1 MSASQATNTIRITHR
16 WSGHVLFECEATAE
30 FAGLSVIS
38 RIGRAVLKAL
48 AGDADLG
55 GADLRGAD
63 LGGADLRG
71 ADLRGADLRGAD
83 LGDADLR
90 GADLGGADL
99 GDADLRGAD
108 LGGAD
113 LRGADLRS
121 ADLRGAD
128 LRSANLRSIR
138 ADLYDVLVNA
148 RDEAPAF
155 LAALRAGKVN
165 GSAYQGECACLVG
178 TIAKVRGVEY
188 TSLEHDST
196 RPIERF
202 VLNIKQGDTP
212 KTSQVAALVAEWT
225 ERFIGVPAAAQGPV

>member
-16 WSGHVLFECEATAE
+16 WGGLVLFECEATAE
-30 FAGLSVIS
+30 FAGLSAFA

-48 AGDADLG
+48 AG
-55 GADLRGAD
+55 GADLRGAY

-71 ADLRGADLRGAD
+71 ADLRD
-83 LGDADLR
+83 
-90 GADLGGADL
+90 
-99 GDADLRGAD
+99 
-108 LGGAD
+108 
-113 LRGADLRS
+113 
-121 ADLRGAD
+121 
-128 LRSANLRSIR
+128 ANLRPIR

-178 TIAKVRGVEY
+178 TIAKVRGVNY
-188 TSLEHDST
+188 TSLEYDST

-202 VLNIKQGDTP
+202 VLNIEQGDTP
-212 KTSQVAALVAEWT
+212 ETSQVAALVAEWT
-225 ERFIGVPAAAQGPV
+225 ERFIGVPASAQGPV

>member
-48 AGDADLG
+48 AG
-55 GADLRGAD
+55 GADLRGAN
-63 LGGADLRG
+63 
-71 ADLRGADLRGAD
+71 LRGAD
-83 LGDADLR
+83 LGDADL
-90 GADLGGADL
+90 GDADLGYANLDDADL
-99 GDADLRGAD
+99 GDADLGYANLGYAD
-108 LGGAD
+108 LGGAN
-113 LRGADLRS
+113 LRGAN
-121 ADLRGAD
+121 LRGAN
-128 LRSANLRSIR
+128 LRGANLRGANLRSIR

-188 TSLEHDST
+188 TSLEHDSA